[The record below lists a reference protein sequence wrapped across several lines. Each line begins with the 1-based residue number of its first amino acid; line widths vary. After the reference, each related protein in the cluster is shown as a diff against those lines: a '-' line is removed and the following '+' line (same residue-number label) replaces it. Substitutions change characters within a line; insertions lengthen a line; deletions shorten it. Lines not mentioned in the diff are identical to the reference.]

1 MSDTL
6 MEKML
11 GLPEFE
17 VTDFKQNDNIM
28 TLGERVQT
36 ILAEQKI
43 KQIEFA
49 KNLGISANYVN
60 LIVNN
65 KKETISDTL
74 AMLIEEIY
82 GYSAQ
87 WIINGS
93 GEKLATNEM
102 TAEKSEILKKIQK
115 KSGSEVRAVL
125 AFVNSLDSLN
135 KEKRE

>member
-115 KSGSEVRAVL
+115 MSGSEVRAVL

>member
-1 MSDTL
+1 
-6 MEKML
+6 
-11 GLPEFE
+11 
-17 VTDFKQNDNIM
+17 M

-115 KSGSEVRAVL
+115 MSGSEVRAVL